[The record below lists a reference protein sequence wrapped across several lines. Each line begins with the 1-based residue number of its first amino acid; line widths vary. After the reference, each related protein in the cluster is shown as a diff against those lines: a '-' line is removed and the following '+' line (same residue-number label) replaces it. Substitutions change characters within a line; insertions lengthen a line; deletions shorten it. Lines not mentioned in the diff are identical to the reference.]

1 MRLDKSLFLLYE
13 TVLNTLQAEKALL
26 RLLCGSGMYGLI
38 VRNCGNVTVQ
48 PAPFAKP
55 RKCAFRRFAAFFA
68 HNLALPQPGA
78 IGKKSCKHD
87 FLPITPGWLN
97 CYMGIIVV
105 EMDGQFTY
113 NVYKS
118 NSLNGYSLPEKR
130 KVLRQLAKEEWKE
143 L

>member
-1 MRLDKSLFLLYE
+1 
-13 TVLNTLQAEKALL
+13 
-26 RLLCGSGMYGLI
+26 
-38 VRNCGNVTVQ
+38 
-48 PAPFAKP
+48 
-55 RKCAFRRFAAFFA
+55 
-68 HNLALPQPGA
+68 
-78 IGKKSCKHD
+78 
-87 FLPITPGWLN
+87 
-97 CYMGIIVV
+97 MGIIVV